1 MRTRILAVTATLVLA
16 VLGATVPVAQ
26 GAVPTIA
33 GPTCEYRGGTVEYDS
48 AAGVWNC
55 VGGTYDGE
63 RITS

>member
-33 GPTCEYRGGTVEYDS
+33 GPTCEYRGEPWNTTPPPACGT
-48 AAGVWNC
+48 A
-55 VGGTYDGE
+55 
-63 RITS
+63 